1 MNALMSN
8 STSLIKKR
16 QVMRL
21 SFGDYRAK
29 MTEENKKHMPGNQL
43 LTTIMQR

>member
-1 MNALMSN
+1 MSN
-8 STSLIKKR
+8 SAPVIKKR

-29 MTEENKKHMPGNQL
+29 MAAENQRLSKSKKWAKY
-43 LTTIMQR
+43 